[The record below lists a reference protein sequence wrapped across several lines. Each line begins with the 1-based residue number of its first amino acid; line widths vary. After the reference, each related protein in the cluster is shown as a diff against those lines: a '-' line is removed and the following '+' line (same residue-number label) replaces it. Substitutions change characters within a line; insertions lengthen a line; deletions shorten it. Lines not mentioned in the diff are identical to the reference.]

1 MVSLDA
7 LDEDA
12 LVRILQEPK
21 NSLVKQYKAL
31 MDMDGVDL
39 EFEAGCTSGSGKNSY
54 GEKDRSKRSAF
65 RDRKDYDGCDV

>member
-39 EFEAGCTSGSGKNSY
+39 EFEPDALREVAKTAM